1 MVRALSDQKFTEEQ
15 LQLTWC
21 RLKPGHIMTAV
32 DTSEIVVLSPGI
44 WNLEAGPDFLNAK
57 LKIDGKEVQGS
68 IEIHKKSSDWI
79 AHGHPSNPLYENV
92 ILHVVAVDDSAS
104 LHDDMVLLL
113 PPVPV
118 VPLKPRFMSVRIA
131 ASDKFPQ
138 GKCLSFF
145 SSVDDD
151 ALNLFFCKAG
161 MKRFYGKVD
170 FILGKMSEKGI
181 NMAFMEMIF
190 DACGY
195 KQNRAAFIELFKR
208 LCRYDSLTPEETEA
222 VIWGESGL
230 LPDPASV
237 KLDPVMEEFV
247 KCRWAI
253 WWKIRKE
260 PLSGIEWRRSGLRP
274 MNSPERRIA
283 AVTELVRRIGR
294 YPLMFFANMEKEGGS
309 PRAFTKE
316 IVKRLKCNHAIWDK
330 YITFTKVSSTAA
342 AVLGQSRAEDICM
355 NVVLPALQAHIILS
369 KYNTDS
375 RIGDRGP
382 TGYGEAV
389 QLSGKHILHDAGPAL
404 EVWLETSV
412 RSLPEQAL
420 ASMPSLQSNRILETA
435 SMKWFAPPGR
445 KRNIIKGAVSQQ
457 GILHIY
463 RNFCEAVCSS
473 CAECPL
479 IDLLY

>member
-1 MVRALSDQKFTEEQ
+1 MSSLFDKKFTEEQ

-21 RLKPGHIMTAV
+21 RLKPGHIMTAI
-32 DTSEIVVLSPGI
+32 DTREIVVLSPGI

-57 LKIDGKEVQGS
+57 LKIDGKEAQGS

-79 AHGHPSNPLYENV
+79 AHGHSSNPLYENV
-92 ILHVVAVDDSAS
+92 ILHVVAIDDTAS
-104 LHDDMVLLL
+104 LPGDIQLLL
-113 PPVPV
+113 PSVPV
-118 VPLKPRFMSVRIA
+118 VPLEPRFISVRIA

-170 FILGKMSEKGI
+170 FILGQMSEKGI

-208 LCRYDSLTPEETEA
+208 LSRYDNLTPEETES

-237 KLDPVMEEFV
+237 KLDPVMEKFV
-247 KCRWAI
+247 QRLWGI

-260 PLSGIEWRRSGLRP
+260 PLSDIEWRRSGLRP

-369 KYNTDS
+369 KYK
-375 RIGDRGP
+375 
-382 TGYGEAV
+382 TGSLEGGKDLTEYGEPV
-389 QLSGKHILHDAGPAL
+389 HEYERHVLHDAGPEL
-404 EVWLETSV
+404 EVWLKTTV
-412 RSLPEQAL
+412 RSLPEQAF

-445 KRNIIKGAVSQQ
+445 KRNIVKGAVSQQ

-463 RNFCEAVCSS
+463 RNFCESVCSS

-479 IDLLY
+479 MDLLH